1 MSTLLWL
8 LTEAGLVLCWLVT
21 PWAPAPWLALC
32 WLMAP
37 LAGWLA
43 LLLTRKRSQVRLTC
57 PVTAEKGKPFSVT
70 AEVRQGVPFGRG
82 RLTVSVENTVTGET
96 HREKLTLHQGRG
108 AWQVQ
113 SACCGCLV
121 MQAAELV
128 LWDLLGVLPVR
139 IPCTVQGRICV
150 MPDTFP
156 IEADPVSAV
165 SRQTDC
171 EEYAPDVRGSDPTEI
186 FQIREYVPGDSLRQ
200 IHWKLSAKAG
210 RYMVRDAAKPVDH
223 RLTIYVERRTAP
235 PRLAAVIGTAVQL
248 VAGIPSVGY
257 GLVCMIVLVPAIRRA
272 FGLGSGACLLAAI
285 LVLTVMVLPS
295 IINVAETALQAV
307 PREYEEASLALG
319 ATETETYF
327 RVSLPA
333 ARSGVAAAVVLG
345 VGRAIGEAMAII
357 MVAGNVANMPGLFTS
372 VRFLTTG
379 IISGMSDAAVGSL
392 YQQALFSIGLVLFLF
407 IMLINVLLN
416 VCIKRKKED

>member
-8 LTEAGLVLCWLVT
+8 LTEAGLVLCWLVM

-121 MQAAELV
+121 MQAVELV

-171 EEYAPDVRGSDPTEI
+171 EEYAPDVR
-186 FQIREYVPGDSLRQ
+186 
-200 IHWKLSAKAG
+200 
-210 RYMVRDAAKPVDH
+210 
-223 RLTIYVERRTAP
+223 
-235 PRLAAVIGTAVQL
+235 
-248 VAGIPSVGY
+248 
-257 GLVCMIVLVPAIRRA
+257 
-272 FGLGSGACLLAAI
+272 AAI
-285 LVLTVMVLPS
+285 LRRS
-295 IINVAETALQAV
+295 
-307 PREYEEASLALG
+307 
-319 ATETETYF
+319 F
-327 RVSLPA
+327 
-333 ARSGVAAAVVLG
+333 RSG
-345 VGRAIGEAMAII
+345 
-357 MVAGNVANMPGLFTS
+357 NMSPATVC
-372 VRFLTTG
+372 VRSTG
-379 IISGMSDAAVGSL
+379 SSPPRQDATWCGMRPSQWITD
-392 YQQALFSIGLVLFLF
+392 
-407 IMLINVLLN
+407 
-416 VCIKRKKED
+416 

>member
-108 AWQVQ
+108 TWQVQ
-113 SACCGCLV
+113 STCCGCLV

-235 PRLAAVIGTAVQL
+235 PRLADGLMEAAVSLCQAYVDQPFRLMWSAVEVRNQADQMVYQAEKTL
-248 VAGIPSVGY
+248 SEVGDKVPESEKAPIQAGIDKLKETLKGEDTD
-257 GLVCMIVLVPAIRRA
+257 AIKA
-272 FGLGSGACLLAAI
+272 
-285 LVLTVMVLPS
+285 
-295 IINVAETALQAV
+295 
-307 PREYEEASLALG
+307 
-319 ATETETYF
+319 ATEE
-327 RVSLPA
+327 
-333 ARSGVAAAVVLG
+333 
-345 VGRAIGEAMAII
+345 
-357 MVAGNVANMPGLFTS
+357 
-372 VRFLTTG
+372 LTQAFYK
-379 IISGMSDAAVGSL
+379 MSEKL
-392 YQQALFSIGLVLFLF
+392 YQQQAPQGDAAAQQPGGDTGAQGGQYYDADYKVVDDDDQ
-407 IMLINVLLN
+407 N
-416 VCIKRKKED
+416 K

>member
-70 AEVRQGVPFGRG
+70 AEVRQGVPFGWG

-139 IPCTVQGRICV
+139 IPCTVQGRTCV

-156 IEADPVSAV
+156 IEADPVSAI

-171 EEYAPDVRGSDPTEI
+171 EEYAPDVRGSDPTET
-186 FQIREYVPGDSLRQ
+186 FQIREYVPGDSLR
-200 IHWKLSAKAG
+200 
-210 RYMVRDAAKPVDH
+210 
-223 RLTIYVERRTAP
+223 
-235 PRLAAVIGTAVQL
+235 
-248 VAGIPSVGY
+248 
-257 GLVCMIVLVPAIRRA
+257 
-272 FGLGSGACLLAAI
+272 
-285 LVLTVMVLPS
+285 
-295 IINVAETALQAV
+295 
-307 PREYEEASLALG
+307 
-319 ATETETYF
+319 
-327 RVSLPA
+327 
-333 ARSGVAAAVVLG
+333 
-345 VGRAIGEAMAII
+345 
-357 MVAGNVANMPGLFTS
+357 
-372 VRFLTTG
+372 
-379 IISGMSDAAVGSL
+379 
-392 YQQALFSIGLVLFLF
+392 
-407 IMLINVLLN
+407 
-416 VCIKRKKED
+416 

>member
-1 MSTLLWL
+1 M
-8 LTEAGLVLCWLVT
+8 AG
-21 PWAPAPWLALC
+21 
-32 WLMAP
+32 
-37 LAGWLA
+37 
-43 LLLTRKRSQVRLTC
+43 
-57 PVTAEKGKPFSVT
+57 
-70 AEVRQGVPFGRG
+70 
-82 RLTVSVENTVTGET
+82 
-96 HREKLTLHQGRG
+96 
-108 AWQVQ
+108 
-113 SACCGCLV
+113 
-121 MQAAELV
+121 
-128 LWDLLGVLPVR
+128 
-139 IPCTVQGRICV
+139 
-150 MPDTFP
+150 FP
-156 IEADPVSAV
+156 EDFA
-165 SRQTDC
+165 
-171 EEYAPDVRGSDPTEI
+171 
-186 FQIREYVPGDSLRQ
+186 
-200 IHWKLSAKAG
+200 
-210 RYMVRDAAKPVDH
+210 
-223 RLTIYVERRTAP
+223 
-235 PRLAAVIGTAVQL
+235 
-248 VAGIPSVGY
+248 
-257 GLVCMIVLVPAIRRA
+257 AIRRA